1 MTKYSEYCFTYG
13 MTNDSSFNGSFE
25 SHQKLIL
32 GINPEE
38 VLINLQFHSLSHLYS
53 NAILILHQILK
64 VYNKQ

>member
-1 MTKYSEYCFTYG
+1 